1 MNTETIANQFARMGA
16 RFRVVRPEALSRWR
30 RRADYALD
38 ITTDKQGQLFEMQL
52 SAEREAQLEVN
63 VLQCEHHDRHLLLL
77 VKTPEAK
84 DRFLCGHDEREWF
97 VAAVPG
103 GASSVVQ
110 AKLALQPSGAQAAAA
125 SARLNLRQRTRRHN
139 RAFIRQ
145 GEWFFVP
152 ASNLQVDQKLI
163 LRNEP
168 ISRSGGKPHLV
179 AEVYRTGG
187 ETVYVCSRFPNGLTV
202 TKYERLIEENREA
215 QNWRWQQRVRNA
227 GVFARGTVRHRDHA
241 TITLHDW
248 HQVWMNTENTTRQKA
263 NVAFLD

>member
-16 RFRVVRPEALSRWR
+16 RFRVVRPDNLPWRR

-38 ITTDKQGQLFEMQL
+38 IVADRQGQLFEMQL
-52 SAEREAQLEVN
+52 SAERETQLDVN
-63 VLQCEHHDRHLLLL
+63 VLQCERHDRHLLLL

-103 GASSVVQ
+103 GASSVAQ
-110 AKLALQPSGAQAAAA
+110 AKVALQPVQVRQAAD
-125 SARLNLRQRTRRHN
+125 SAGLDQRQRFRRHN

-152 ASNLQVDQKLI
+152 AGNVVADPKLI
-163 LRNEP
+163 LRDEP
-168 ISRSGGKPHLV
+168 LRRGSGKPHMV
-179 AEVYRTGG
+179 AELFRTGG
-187 ETVYVCSRFPNGLTV
+187 EVVYVSSKRPNGIPETEFRKLLAGNPAA
-202 TKYERLIEENREA
+202 KHWG
-215 QNWRWQQRVRNA
+215 WRTMRRNA
-227 GVFARGTVRHRDHA
+227 EVYVRGTVRHSDHA
-241 TITLHDW
+241 TITLRGW
-248 HQVWMNTENTTRQKA
+248 HTVWMNTETATRQMA

>member
-1 MNTETIANQFARMGA
+1 MNTNSIANQFARMGA
-16 RFRVVRPEALSRWR
+16 RFQIVRPEDVSRRR

-38 ITTDKQGQLFEMQL
+38 IVADNGGQLFEMQL
-52 SAEREAQLEVN
+52 SAEREAQLDTL
-63 VLQCEHHDRHLLLL
+63 VLQCEPHDRHLLLL

-103 GASSVVQ
+103 GASSVAQ
-110 AKLALQPSGAQAAAA
+110 AKLALLPAPVRFAADAA
-125 SARLNLRQRTRRHN
+125 GLDQSQRFRRHN

-152 ASNLQVDQKLI
+152 ATPWIETPKLI

-168 ISRSGGKPHLV
+168 LRRGGGKPHIV
-179 AEVYRTGG
+179 AELFRSGG
-187 ETVYVCSRFPNGLTV
+187 ETVYVCANRPAGIAE
-202 TKYERLIEENREA
+202 KEYRKLIAEKRA
-215 QNWRWQQRVRNA
+215 AKHWGWRVMKRNA
-227 GVFARGTVRHRDHA
+227 AVYVRGTVRHSDHA
-241 TITLHDW
+241 TITLRGW
-248 HQVWMNTENTTRQKA
+248 HTVWMNTENETRQMA